1 METKLAELEREK
13 EREKGERVITVQ
25 VPVEVQRFR
34 RLSVEERVEIVR
46 KLYFDEGLT
55 YDQIAKVL
63 RISPRDIAKAVR
75 GEKITETEADKLR
88 AEIRECK
95 QKIKELEERLDRASR
110 FIRATFAHFTVE
122 YSDLFGSEKVKG
134 KLFVF
139 CPYCRKLVHLTYKE
153 VPTPESEKEREKTVK
168 MWVCEKCGRIPF

>member
-1 METKLAELEREK
+1 MKAKLAELEEK
-13 EREKGERVITVQ
+13 GREKGEEVVTVQ
-25 VPVEVQRFR
+25 VPVEARRFR

-55 YDQIAKVL
+55 YDQIAKIL

-75 GEKITETEADKLR
+75 GEIEQTEADKLR
-88 AEIRECK
+88 AEIRECR
-95 QKIKELEERLDRASR
+95 QRIKELEERLDRASV
-110 FIRATFAHFTVE
+110 FVRATFAHFTAE
-122 YSDLFGSEKVKG
+122 YSDLFESQRVKG

-153 VPTPESEKEREKTVK
+153 VPTPNSEKEREKTVK
-168 MWVCEKCGRIPF
+168 MWVCEKCGKVPF